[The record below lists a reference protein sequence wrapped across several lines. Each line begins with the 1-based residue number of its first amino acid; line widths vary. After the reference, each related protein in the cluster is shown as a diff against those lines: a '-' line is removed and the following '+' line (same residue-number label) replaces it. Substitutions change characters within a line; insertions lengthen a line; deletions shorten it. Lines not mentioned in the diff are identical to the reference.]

1 MSSSSKNDTSLCDLR
16 KGETMRSNCLKYSV
30 PYVSPDALQTA
41 RKLMQ
46 STLATQK
53 KRQQRAARLD
63 EVKKA
68 ARIAD
73 VNRKRKAKAAQTDEV
88 REAART
94 SCAALSSTCG
104 PPSPA
109 HLPPARCP
117 WRPAQR
123 ILLSARFS
131 RDVFLAQE
139 GCPEASF

>member
-1 MSSSSKNDTSLCDLR
+1 LAWANNNPEGNMSSSSKNDTSLCDLR
-16 KGETMRSNCLKYSV
+16 KEETMRSNCLKYSV

-88 REAART
+88 REAARIANGEQHRKARSAQT
-94 SCAALSSTCG
+94 DEAREAARIANVNEQRKIQSC
-104 PPSPA
+104 PN
-109 HLPPARCP
+109 
-117 WRPAQR
+117 
-123 ILLSARFS
+123 
-131 RDVFLAQE
+131 
-139 GCPEASF
+139 